1 MEVGVADVITTGR
14 EAVRRNDW
22 DEAVRSLTAADSEAP
37 LGPADLMLLGDA
49 YWWTGEPDASMEA
62 IERAYSGY
70 VQAGDRAQA
79 ALAGALLSYFALRRL
94 AIPVAD
100 AWMARVERLVA
111 DEPES
116 AAHAWLALLTLARS
130 IFIEHDLPR
139 TLDQADEVIELG
151 ERLGIHGV
159 QAQAMS
165 FKGIALIQTGE
176 IAAGTALV
184 DEATVVA
191 MSEGGDMRSVCDV
204 YCNTIGACSTIG
216 DYGRAQQWT
225 DQAERW
231 MHSQSASGYT
241 GICKVHRA
249 ELKRLHGAWSDA
261 EQAAREA
268 CVELERFRLLDGVGF
283 AHYEIGETRR
293 RMGDLDAAEE
303 SFQKAYEY
311 GNSAEPGM
319 SLLLLDRGEIEE
331 AARSIASAV
340 ARRGGATPDDKSS
353 MLARGRLL
361 PSQVEIAIRAG
372 DTETAR
378 AAVEELEI
386 IASEVQKQWWEAS
399 ALTCRGSLELNQ
411 GNAET
416 AIGALERAWRMWAEI
431 DLPYE
436 SALARAML
444 GEAKIAFGDERS
456 GHRDLQ
462 VASRTFRD
470 LGAAAD
476 LRRLNEIT
484 GVSAPDE
491 RDRVTRV
498 FMFTDIVTSTDLI
511 GIIGDADWE
520 NLLRWHDRILREL
533 FDRNHGEVVRHTGDG
548 FFVSFDSPRAAI
560 DCATGIQ
567 RSLSD
572 HRREHGFAPW
582 VRIGIHIAE
591 ATRMEGDYSGKGV
604 HAAARIGGLGG
615 RDDIVI
621 SAAVLAE
628 AGEIPYEVSD
638 GREVELKGI
647 TEPVMVH
654 DLDWR

>member
-1 MEVGVADVITTGR
+1 MVDLITTGR
-14 EAVRRNDW
+14 EAVRRSDW
-22 DEAVRSLTAADSEAP
+22 DEAVRSLTAADEEDTLA
-37 LGPADLMLLGDA
+37 ADDLMLLGDA
-49 YWWTGEPDASMEA
+49 YWWTGQPDAGIEA
-62 IERAYSGY
+62 IERAYRGY
-70 VQAGDRAQA
+70 VQAGDHSQA
-79 ALAGALLSYFALRRL
+79 ALAGAFLSYFALRRMAL
-94 AIPVAD
+94 PVAE
-100 AWMARVERLVA
+100 AWMARVERLLV
-111 DEPES
+111 DEPQS
-116 AAHAWLALLTLARS
+116 AGHAWLALLYLARTLL
-130 IFIEHDLPR
+130 IERDLR
-139 TLDQADEVIELG
+139 QTLDTADEVIELG
-151 ERLGIHGV
+151 EKLGIPGV

-176 IAAGTALV
+176 IAKGTALV

-231 MHSQSASGYT
+231 MHSNSAGGYT

-249 ELKRLHGAWSDA
+249 ELKRLHGAWSEA

-268 CVELERFRLLDGVGF
+268 CDELERFRLLDGVGF
-283 AHYEIGETRR
+283 AYYEIGETRR

-303 SFQKAYEY
+303 AFQKAYEY
-311 GNSAEPGM
+311 GNSAQPGV
-319 SLLLLDRGEIEE
+319 SLLLLDRGEVDE

-340 ARRGGATPDDKSS
+340 AHRTGATPANPSS
-353 MLARGRLL
+353 MLARGRML

-372 DTETAR
+372 DVQTAQ
-378 AAVEELEI
+378 AAVEDLEA
-386 IASEVQKQWWEAS
+386 IAGEVQKRWWEAS
-399 ALTCRGSLELNQ
+399 ALTCRGSLELHQ

-416 AIGALERAWRMWAEI
+416 AIEALESAWRMWSEI

-444 GEAKIAFGDERS
+444 GEAKIASGDERS
-456 GHRDLQ
+456 GRLDQ
-462 VASRTFRD
+462 EVAANTFRD

-476 LRRLNEIT
+476 LRRLSEIT
-484 GVSAPDE
+484 GGSVAHGE
-491 RDRVTRV
+491 NDRVTRV

-520 NLLRWHDRILREL
+520 NLLRWHDRTLREL
-533 FDRNHGEVVRHTGDG
+533 IRQHDGEEVRHTGDG
-548 FFVSFDSPRAAI
+548 FFVSFASPRSAI
-560 DCATGIQ
+560 DCAVGIQ
-567 RSLSD
+567 KRLND

-582 VRIGIHIAE
+582 VRIGIHLAE
-591 ATRMEGDYSGKGV
+591 ATRMEGDYSGRGV

-615 RDDIVI
+615 RDDIVV
-621 SAAVLAE
+621 SAAVLAA
-628 AGEIPYEVSD
+628 AGEIPHDISD
-638 GREVELKGI
+638 AREVELKGI
-647 TEPVMVH
+647 TEPVVVH

>member
-1 MEVGVADVITTGR
+1 MEVGLVDVIATGR
-14 EAVRRNDW
+14 EAIRRNDW
-22 DEAVRSLTAADSEAP
+22 DEAVRSLTAADSEAR
-37 LGPADLMLLGDA
+37 LGPDDLMMLGDA
-49 YWWTGEPDASMEA
+49 YWWTGQPDAGIDT
-62 IERAYSGY
+62 IERAYTGY
-70 VQAGDRAQA
+70 VQAGDRPQA
-79 ALAGALLSYFALRRL
+79 ALAGALLSYFALRRM
-94 AIPVAD
+94 AIPVAE
-100 AWMARVERLVA
+100 AWIARVERLLA
-111 DEPES
+111 DEPDT
-116 AAHAWLALLTLARS
+116 AAHAWLALLALARALL
-130 IFIEHDLPR
+130 IERDVGRALDL
-139 TLDQADEVIELG
+139 ADETIELG

-191 MSEGGDMRSVCDV
+191 MSEGADLRAVCDV
-204 YCNTIGACSTIG
+204 YCNTIGACSAIG

-231 MHSQSASGYT
+231 MHSQSAGGYT

-249 ELKRLHGAWSDA
+249 ELKRLHGSWSEA
-261 EQAAREA
+261 EEAAREA

-293 RMGDLDAAEE
+293 RMGDLDAADE

-311 GNSAEPGM
+311 GNSAQPGM
-319 SLLLLDRGEIEE
+319 SMLLLDKGEIDE
-331 AARSIASAV
+331 AARSISSAI
-340 ARRGGATPDDKSS
+340 ARRTGATPDDKSS
-353 MLARGRLL
+353 MLSRGRLL

-378 AAVEELEI
+378 AAVEELET
-386 IASEVQKQWWEAS
+386 IAAEVQKRWWEAS
-399 ALTCRGSLELNQ
+399 ALTCRGSLELQQ
-411 GNAET
+411 GNPET
-416 AIGALERAWRMWAEI
+416 AIDALERAWRMWTEI

-436 SALARAML
+436 NALARALL
-444 GEAKIAFGDERS
+444 GEARIASGDEQS
-456 GHRDLQ
+456 GHLDLQ
-462 VASRTFRD
+462 VAANAFRD

-476 LRRLNEIT
+476 LRRLEVPD
-484 GVSAPDE
+484 GSSSDE

-520 NLLRWHDRILREL
+520 NLLRWHDRTLRGL
-533 FDRNHGEVVRHTGDG
+533 FERHHGEEVRHTGDG
-548 FFVSFDSPRAAI
+548 FFVSFDSPRTAI
-560 DCATGIQ
+560 DCAVGVQ
-567 RSLSD
+567 QSLSD
-572 HRREHGFAPW
+572 HRRQHGFAPW

-591 ATRMEGDYSGKGV
+591 ATRMEGDYAGRGV

-615 RDDIVI
+615 RDDIVV
-621 SAAVLAE
+621 SAAVLSA
-628 AGEIPYEVSD
+628 AGEIPYEVSE

-647 TEPVMVH
+647 TEPVVVH
-654 DLDWR
+654 DLGWR

>member
-1 MEVGVADVITTGR
+1 VADVITAGR

-37 LGPADLMLLGDA
+37 LGPDDLMMLGDA
-49 YWWTGEPDASMEA
+49 YWWTGQPDAGMEA
-62 IERAYSGY
+62 IERSYTGY
-70 VQAGDRAQA
+70 VQAGDRTQA
-79 ALAGALLSYFALRRL
+79 ALAGAFLSYFAMRRM
-94 AIPVAD
+94 AIPVAE
-100 AWMARVERLVA
+100 AWMARVESLLA
-111 DEPES
+111 GEPES
-116 AAHAWLALLTLARS
+116 PAHAWLALLNLAQALLIR
-130 IFIEHDLPR
+130 HDLRR
-139 TLDQADEVIELG
+139 TIELADEVIELG
-151 ERLGIHGV
+151 ERMGIHGV
-159 QAQAMS
+159 QAQGMS
-165 FKGIALIQTGE
+165 FKGIALIQMGDITV
-176 IAAGTALV
+176 GTALI

-225 DQAERW
+225 DEAERW
-231 MHSQSASGYT
+231 MHSHSAGGYT

-249 ELKRLHGAWSDA
+249 ELKRLHGAWSEA
-261 EQAAREA
+261 EEAAREA

-283 AHYEIGETRR
+283 AYYEIGETRR

-303 SFQKAYEY
+303 AFQKAYEY

-319 SLLLLDRGEIEE
+319 SLLLLDRGQIDE
-331 AARSIASAV
+331 AARSIATAV
-340 ARRGGATPDDKSS
+340 ARRSGTTAGDNSS

-361 PSQVEIAIRAG
+361 PTQVEIAIRAG
-372 DTETAR
+372 DTGTAR
-378 AAVEELEI
+378 GAVEELEK
-386 IASEVQKQWWEAS
+386 IATEVQKRWWEAS
-399 ALTCRGSLELNQ
+399 ALTCRGSLELAE
-411 GNAET
+411 GNAGT
-416 AIGALERAWRMWAEI
+416 AIDALERSWRMWAEI

-456 GHRDLQ
+456 GHLDLQ
-462 VASRTFRD
+462 VAAHTFRD

-476 LRRLNEIT
+476 LRRLNDIT
-484 GVSAPDE
+484 GGSAPDE
-491 RDRVTRV
+491 RERVTRV

-520 NLLRWHDRILREL
+520 SLLRWHDRTLREL
-533 FDRNHGEVVRHTGDG
+533 FGRHHGEEVRHTGDG
-548 FFVSFDSPRAAI
+548 FFVSFSSPGGAI
-560 DCATGIQ
+560 ECAVAIQ
-567 RSLSD
+567 ESLRD

-582 VRIGIHIAE
+582 VRIGVHMAE
-591 ATRMEGDYSGKGV
+591 ATRMEGDYAGRGV

-621 SAAVLAE
+621 SSAVLE
-628 AGEIPYEVSD
+628 AAGDIPYEVSE

-647 TEPVMVH
+647 TEPVVVH
-654 DLDWR
+654 DLGWR

>member
-1 MEVGVADVITTGR
+1 MVDVIATGR
-14 EAVRRNDW
+14 EAVRRKDW
-22 DEAVRSLTAADSEAP
+22 DEAVRSLTAADERVGLAP
-37 LGPADLMLLGDA
+37 DDLMLLGDA
-49 YWWTGEPDASMEA
+49 YWWTGQPDAGIEA

-70 VQAGDRAQA
+70 LRAGDRSQA
-79 ALAGALLSYFALRRL
+79 ALAGALLSYFALRRM
-94 AIPVAD
+94 AMPVAD
-100 AWMARVERLVA
+100 AWRARVERLLA
-111 DEPES
+111 NEPES
-116 AAHAWLALLTLARS
+116 TAHAWLAMLNLARAL
-130 IFIEHDLPR
+130 IIEHDLR
-139 TLDQADEVIELG
+139 QTLDLADEVIDMG

-165 FKGIALIQTGE
+165 LKGIALIQTGE
-176 IAAGTALV
+176 IAKGTALV

-191 MSEGGDMRSVCDV
+191 MSEGGDLRSVCDV

-231 MHSQSASGYT
+231 MHSQSAGGYT

-249 ELKRLHGAWSDA
+249 ELKRLHGAWSEA

-268 CVELERFRLLDGVGF
+268 CDELEKFRLLDGVGF
-283 AHYEIGETRR
+283 AYYEIGETRR

-311 GNSAEPGM
+311 GNSAQPGM

-331 AARSIASAV
+331 AARSIAGAV
-340 ARRGGATPDDKSS
+340 ARRAGATTEMSSS

-361 PSQVEIAIRAG
+361 PTQVEIAIRAG
-372 DTETAR
+372 DIEAAR
-378 AAVEELEI
+378 AAVEDLEA
-386 IASEVQKQWWEAS
+386 IAGEVQKRWWQAS
-399 ALTCRGSLELNQ
+399 ALTCRASLELSQ
-411 GNAET
+411 GNPGT
-416 AIGALERAWRMWAEI
+416 AVDALERAWRMWSEI

-444 GEAKIAFGDERS
+444 GGAKIASGDERS
-456 GHRDLQ
+456 GRLDLE
-462 VASRTFRD
+462 VAANTFRD

-476 LRRLNEIT
+476 VRRLSEIT
-484 GVSAPDE
+484 GGSVADGE

-520 NLLRWHDRILREL
+520 NLLRWHDRTLRGL
-533 FDRNHGEVVRHTGDG
+533 FAEHHGEEVRHTGDG
-548 FFVSFDSPRAAI
+548 FFVSFDSPRSAI
-560 DCATGIQ
+560 DCAVAIQ
-567 RSLSD
+567 RSLND
-572 HRREHGFAPW
+572 HRRDHGFAPW

-591 ATRMEGDYSGKGV
+591 ATRMESDYSGGGV
-604 HAAARIGGLGG
+604 HTAARIGGLGG
-615 RDDIVI
+615 RDDIVV
-621 SAAVLAE
+621 SAAVLDA
-628 AGEIPYEVSD
+628 AGNIPYEVSD
-638 GREVELKGI
+638 ARPVELKGI
-647 TEPVMVH
+647 AEAVVVH

>member
-1 MEVGVADVITTGR
+1 MVDVIATGR

-22 DEAVRSLTAADSEAP
+22 DEAVRSLTAADEQDALAP
-37 LGPADLMLLGDA
+37 DDLMLLGDA
-49 YWWTGEPDASMEA
+49 YWWTGQPDAGIEA

-70 VQAGDRAQA
+70 LQAGDRSRA
-79 ALAGALLSYFALRRL
+79 ALAGALLSYFALRRM
-94 AIPVAD
+94 AMPVAD
-100 AWMARVERLVA
+100 AWMARVERLLA

-116 AAHAWLALLTLARS
+116 AGHAWLALLNLARALL
-130 IFIEHDLPR
+130 IEHDLR
-139 TLDQADEVIELG
+139 QTLDLADEVIDIG

-176 IAAGTALV
+176 IAKGTALI

-191 MSEGGDMRSVCDV
+191 MSEGGDLRSVCDV

-231 MHSQSASGYT
+231 MHSQSAGGYT

-249 ELKRLHGAWSDA
+249 ELKRLHGAWSEA

-268 CVELERFRLLDGVGF
+268 CDELERFRLLDGVGF
-283 AHYEIGETRR
+283 AYYEIGETRR
-293 RMGDLDAAEE
+293 RMGDLAAAED

-311 GNSAEPGM
+311 GNNAQPGM

-331 AARSIASAV
+331 AARSIAGAV
-340 ARRGGATPDDKSS
+340 ARRAGATPEMSSS

-361 PSQVEIAIRAG
+361 PAQVEIAIRAG
-372 DTETAR
+372 DIETAR
-378 AAVEELEI
+378 AAVEDLEA
-386 IASEVQKQWWEAS
+386 IAGEVQKRWWQAS
-399 ALTCRGSLELNQ
+399 ALTCRGSLELSQ
-411 GNAET
+411 GNPET
-416 AIGALERAWRMWAEI
+416 AVDALEHGWRMWSEI

-436 SALARAML
+436 SALARAIL
-444 GEAKIAFGDERS
+444 GEAKIASGDERS
-456 GHRDLQ
+456 GRLDLE
-462 VASRTFRD
+462 VAANTFRG

-476 LRRLNEIT
+476 VRRLSEIT
-484 GVSAPDE
+484 GGSVAHGE

-520 NLLRWHDRILREL
+520 NLLRWHDRTLRAL
-533 FDRNHGEVVRHTGDG
+533 FGEHNGEEVRHTGDG
-548 FFVSFDSPRAAI
+548 FFVSFDLPRSAI
-560 DCATGIQ
+560 DCAVAIQ
-567 RSLSD
+567 RSLND
-572 HRREHGFAPW
+572 HRRDHGFAPW

-591 ATRMEGDYSGKGV
+591 ATRTESDYSGRGV

-615 RDDIVI
+615 RDDVVV
-621 SAAVLAE
+621 SAAVLDA
-628 AGEIPYEVSD
+628 AGEIPYKSSD
-638 GREVELKGI
+638 ARQVELKGI
-647 TEPVMVH
+647 TEPVVVH
-654 DLDWR
+654 DLDWH

>member
-1 MEVGVADVITTGR
+1 MVDVITAGR
-14 EAVRRNDW
+14 DAVRRNDW
-22 DEAVRSLTAADSEAP
+22 DEAVRSLTAADSEAL
-37 LGPADLMLLGDA
+37 LGPDDLMMLGDA
-49 YWWTGEPDASMEA
+49 YWWTGQPDASMEA
-62 IERAYSGY
+62 IERAYTGY
-70 VQAGDRAQA
+70 VQDGDHSHA

-94 AIPVAD
+94 AMPVAD

-111 DEPES
+111 DQPES
-116 AAHAWLALLTLARS
+116 AATAWLALLTLARS
-130 IFIEHDLPR
+130 LLIEHDLPR
-139 TLDQADEVIELG
+139 TLDLADGVIELG

-165 FKGIALIQTGE
+165 FKGIALIQSGE

-231 MHSQSASGYT
+231 MHSQSAGGYT

-283 AHYEIGETRR
+283 AYYEIGETRR

-311 GNSAEPGM
+311 GNSAQPGM

-331 AARSIASAV
+331 AARSIATAI
-340 ARRGGATPDDKSS
+340 ARRSGATSHGKSS

-361 PSQVEIAIRAG
+361 PTQVEIAIRAG
-372 DTETAR
+372 DTETAQG
-378 AAVEELEI
+378 AVEELET
-386 IASEVQKQWWEAS
+386 IATEVQKQWWEAS
-399 ALTCRGSLELNQ
+399 ALTCRGSLELHQ
-411 GNAET
+411 GNAGT
-416 AIGALERAWRMWAEI
+416 AIDTLERAWRMWAEI
-431 DLPYE
+431 NLPYE

-444 GEAKIAFGDERS
+444 GEAKIASGDERS
-456 GHRDLQ
+456 GHLDLQ
-462 VASRTFRD
+462 VAAHTFRD

-484 GVSAPDE
+484 GGSAPDE

-520 NLLRWHDRILREL
+520 NLLRWHDRILREM
-533 FDRNHGEVVRHTGDG
+533 FERHRGEEVRSTGDG
-548 FFVSFDSPRAAI
+548 FFVSFDSPRSAI
-560 DCATGIQ
+560 DCAVAIQ
-567 RSLSD
+567 RSLRD

-591 ATRMEGDYSGKGV
+591 ATRMDGDYAGRGV

-621 SAAVLAE
+621 SKEVLAA
-628 AGEIPYEVSD
+628 AGEIPYEVSE
-638 GREVELKGI
+638 GREADLKGI
-647 TEPVMVH
+647 TEPVVVH